1 MNEATPIV
9 RGSISPENAR
19 APDEATSSSISS
31 FGVCSTFFFVEA
43 RARLL
48 RPFLQA
54 LPFMSSRCFWRTG
67 MPRTS
72 PVKIRSRDDLHSP
85 TRR

>member
-31 FGVCSTFFFVEA
+31 FGVCSTFFLRGGEGQVTQAFSPGVAIYEFPM
-43 RARLL
+43 LL
-48 RPFLQA
+48 ANRDASHL
-54 LPFMSSRCFWRTG
+54 TG
-67 MPRTS
+67 EDSVPG
-72 PVKIRSRDDLHSP
+72 RSA
-85 TRR
+85 